1 MGGWLAAWLGQPAGS
16 YYFHIF
22 VHMFVH
28 IFCHI
33 FSDFLLASAP
43 KSIEFLK
50 ENNDFHAK
58 PLNSL
63 SNTTLFAQKRVEF
76 QRKTRFSELAG
87 GLAGFP
93 TPWRAYC
100 QAGRQA
106 KSIKFLKENL
116 VFGAWLAPW
125 LAGQLAG

>member
-16 YYFHIF
+16 YYFH
-22 VHMFVH
+22 MFVH
-28 IFCHI
+28 IFVHMLCHI
-33 FSDFLLASAP
+33 CSYFLLASAP

-58 PLNSL
+58 LLNSL
-63 SNTTLFAQKRVEF
+63 SKIILFVNHILNSLS
-76 QRKTRFSELAG
+76 KTRFSELAG

-116 VFGAWLAPW
+116 VFGAWLAP
-125 LAGQLAG
+125 